1 MIFRQNYKD
10 VKGYL
15 KYHSVILHNEDTTV
29 RGYWVSFKRILTW
42 CDDVPFSE
50 FYKAKITLPE
60 YLRKMVLSQ
69 EINEQTASDT
79 CSLFKEFLRFQM
91 SENHARYGK
100 LKQSQIAENKFTV
113 HADSAKMPKYV
124 SIEEIN
130 KIAEYTP
137 ENLIQQRAQAS
148 ACFLFLSG
156 MRAGAF
162 VTIPIN
168 CVDLEKRNIYQFPEK
183 GVHTKFTK
191 RAITTLLPLPKL
203 LEIVKRWDDL
213 VRKNCPSD
221 SAWFAR
227 LDDKE
232 HKKLGVGTFATE
244 FNPFIPENQ
253 DTNTG
258 RILSMRRRGV
268 LGSDL
273 NMICDLVGIERKNP
287 HAFRHGHIHY
297 GLSNASSMEQ
307 FKAISQNVMHN
318 NTSITDEIYSRM
330 NHEKLNDVI
339 GNMGAYTET
348 EKPKITGVMS
358 ADILSGMTIDEK
370 KQLLKELLGL

>member
-1 MIFRQNYKD
+1 MIYRQNYKD
-10 VKGYL
+10 VKNYL
-15 KYHSVILHNEDTTV
+15 KYHSVILHNEDTTT
-29 RGYWVSFKRILTW
+29 RSYWVSFKRILTW
-42 CDDVPFSE
+42 CDDIPFPE
-50 FYKAKITLPE
+50 FYKAKMTLPE
-60 YLRKMVLSQ
+60 FLRKMVMSGELS
-69 EINEQTASDT
+69 EQTASDT
-79 CSLFKEFLRFQM
+79 CSLFKEFLRYHI

-100 LKQSQIAENKFTV
+100 LKQSQISENKYTV
-113 HADSAKMPKYV
+113 HADSAKLPKYV
-124 SIEEIN
+124 TLEEIN
-130 KIAEYTP
+130 KIAEFEPKT
-137 ENLIQQRAQAS
+137 LVQQRAQAS

-191 RAITTLLPLPKL
+191 RAITTLLPLPNL
-203 LEIVKRWDDL
+203 MEIVKRWDDL
-213 VRKNCPSD
+213 VRQNCPSD

-227 LDDKE
+227 IDDKN
-232 HKKLGVGTFATE
+232 HLKLGAGSFATE

-258 RILSMRRRGV
+258 RILSMRRRTL
-268 LGSDL
+268 LGNDL
-273 NMICDLVGIERKNP
+273 NVLCDLVGIEHKNP

-297 GLSNASSMEQ
+297 GLSNASSMEE

-330 NHEKLNDVI
+330 NHEKLNNVI
-339 GNMGAYTET
+339 SNMGSKNESD
-348 EKPKITGVMS
+348 KQIVTGVTS

>member
-10 VKGYL
+10 VKNYL
-15 KYHSVILHNEDTTV
+15 KYHSVILHNEDTTI
-29 RGYWVSFKRILTW
+29 RGYFVAFKRILTW
-42 CDDVPFSE
+42 CDDIPFPE
-50 FYKAKITLPE
+50 FYKTKITLPE

-69 EINEQTASDT
+69 EITEQTASDT

-100 LKQSQIAENKFTV
+100 LKQSQIAENKYTV
-113 HADSAKMPKYV
+113 HTDSAKIPRYV

-130 KIAEYTP
+130 RIAEYIP
-137 ENLIQQRAQAS
+137 ESLIQQRAQAS

-168 CVDLEKRNIYQFPEK
+168 CIDLEKRNIYQFPEK

-191 RAITTLLPLPKL
+191 RAITTLLPLQNL
-203 LEIVKRWDDL
+203 LDIVKRWDDL
-213 VRKNCPSD
+213 VRKNCPLD
-221 SAWFAR
+221 SAWYAR
-227 LDDKE
+227 LDNKDKT
-232 HKKLGVGTFATE
+232 KVKAGF
-244 FNPFIPENQ
+244 FRSDINPFMPENQ
-253 DTNTG
+253 DTNKG
-258 RILSMRRRGV
+258 RILSMRRTGA
-268 LGSDL
+268 LSKDL
-273 NMICDLVGIERKNP
+273 NMLCDLVGIERKNP

-297 GLSNASSMEQ
+297 GLSTASSMEQ

-330 NHEKLNDVI
+330 NHEKLNNVI
-339 GNMGAYTET
+339 
-348 EKPKITGVMS
+348 
-358 ADILSGMTIDEK
+358 SGMGTGTNPESTKNVTSTEILNGMSIEEK